1 MRSSRNAWGGFF
13 PVVLGQ
19 QMGQKKER
27 EGQGVGLRWP
37 AICPENATTNHQS
50 ALVVGEE
57 WEKDSS
63 TAERRGGTIT
73 RRFRGRFER
82 RKIKCKNTLRG
93 GGRQPIDG
101 KNMTTN
107 QSTVSMIGGVSVT
120 SCDRGRPWGEAFSRR
135 LGWRMWGQKN
145 KINIS
150 VQSL

>member
-19 QMGQKKER
+19 RVGRKKER

-37 AICPENATTNHQS
+37 AISPENATTNHQS

-57 WEKDSS
+57 WERDSAA
-63 TAERRGGTIT
+63 AERRGGTIT

-93 GGRQPIDG
+93 G
-101 KNMTTN
+101 
-107 QSTVSMIGGVSVT
+107 
-120 SCDRGRPWGEAFSRR
+120 
-135 LGWRMWGQKN
+135 
-145 KINIS
+145 
-150 VQSL
+150 